1 MQIEHI
7 ALWTNDP
14 ERMKRFYT
22 EIFQGK
28 ANTRYHNP
36 RTGFSSY
43 FITFQSGSR
52 LEIMSIP
59 DLLSINDNT
68 ATATGYAHIA
78 FSVGSQENVV
88 LLTNQIRE
96 KGYPI
101 LREPRWTGD
110 SYFES
115 CVADPD
121 GNRVEITV

>member
-14 ERMKRFYT
+14 ERLKWFYS
-22 EIFQGK
+22 EIFQGE
-28 ANTRYHNP
+28 ANTGYHNP

-68 ATATGYAHIA
+68 TTATGYAHIA

-101 LREPRWTGD
+101 LSEPRWTGD
-110 SYFES
+110 GYFES

-121 GNRVEITV
+121 GNRIEITV